1 MVLTPTRLSP
11 RFIFCSPIV
20 NCGNRLA
27 QNSAKDMGFPSVGL
41 QLSPLVRSYCICRWS
56 YGKYLTLLTWREWQ
70 PVVDVYVN
78 LWKELFDNWKHD
90 NFFLRVADASIATNS
105 RFNRR
110 ILREPRKYKKI
121 LFLSYCISNSHSIW
135 CFQLLRSTLL
145 SLHIFDKL
153 SLATGEQPQIF
164 VVILTKTTGDS
175 RLRRLG
181 CFLRAFPKGGAQ
193 MCFFPE
199 RPTRLLIKF

>member
-1 MVLTPTRLSP
+1 MI
-11 RFIFCSPIV
+11 IF
-20 NCGNRLA
+20 L
-27 QNSAKDMGFPSVGL
+27 
-41 QLSPLVRSYCICRWS
+41 
-56 YGKYLTLLTWREWQ
+56 
-70 PVVDVYVN
+70 
-78 LWKELFDNWKHD
+78 
-90 NFFLRVADASIATNS
+90 LRVADASIATNS
-105 RFNRR
+105 RFDRR

-135 CFQLLRSTLL
+135 CFQLLRSTSL

-199 RPTRLLIKF
+199 RPTRLLIKFLDLSWRRIPISRPIRRGALSFRVKPFFFFYQY